1 MDAFKLMKELKAN
14 LEQEVYY
21 LPKETGLSL
30 IESSQEVICFN
41 KLPCNYW
48 NKQTSILLNKQ
59 CILCRVTVNLIF
71 NDLRKMILYLHY
83 T

>member
-30 IESSQEVICFN
+30 IESTQEVICFN
-41 KLPCNYW
+41 KIHHVI
-48 NKQTSILLNKQ
+48 Q
-59 CILCRVTVNLIF
+59 
-71 NDLRKMILYLHY
+71 
-83 T
+83 

>member
-48 NKQTSILLNKQ
+48 NKQTSILLNTQ

-71 NDLRKMILYLHY
+71 DDLRKMILYLHY